1 MTIYVLVHG
10 AGLGGWVW
18 RDVAA
23 RLVAAGHEIYRPSL
37 TGQGD
42 RMHLAAQASL
52 ETHIVDVVNLILHEE
67 LRDIVLCGH
76 SYGGV
81 VVTGVADRVPE
92 RIATLFY
99 FDALVPQD
107 GQSATDVRQQFV
119 HDMQVLADP
128 YRVRPDQQAWVNAK
142 LTELPLN
149 CRSEPIHLTG
159 AQADVPRTVYGRA
172 LQHPSIALD
181 ALLARAK
188 ARPGWET
195 VEIEALH
202 CGMIDAPAAVAEALL
217 AVA

>member
-1 MTIYVLVHG
+1 MTTYVLVHG
-10 AGLGGWVW
+10 ASLGGWVW
-18 RDVAA
+18 RDVAV
-23 RLVAAGHEIYRPSL
+23 RLAAAGHEVHRPSL

-42 RMHLAAQASL
+42 RVHLAAQASL
-52 ETHIVDVVNLILHEE
+52 ESHILDIVNLVLHED
-67 LRDIVLCGH
+67 LRDVVLCGH

-81 VVTGVADRVPE
+81 VVTGVADRIPE

-99 FDALVPQD
+99 FDALVPVD

-119 HDMQVLADP
+119 HDMQTLADP

-142 LTELPLN
+142 LTDLPLN
-149 CRSEPIHLTG
+149 CRSDSIRLSG
-159 AQADVPRTVYGRA
+159 AQADVRRTVYGRA
-172 LQHPSIALD
+172 VKHPSIALD

-202 CGMIDAPAAVAEALL
+202 CGMIDAPDAVAAALL